1 MIDSTNFCMKIERF
15 AKENNVDIMDAVLH
29 YCENN
34 EMEVETAATLLN
46 RNKKI
51 MELLEIEAKQNK
63 LLKDN
68 TMYATLPIEEG

>member
-1 MIDSTNFCMKIERF
+1 MKIERF

>member
-1 MIDSTNFCMKIERF
+1 MMIDATNFCIRIERL
-15 AKENNVDIMDAVLH
+15 AKENNLEIMDAILH

-34 EMEVETAATLLN
+34 EMEVETAAALLT

-51 MELLEIEAKQNK
+51 MELLEIEAKQNH

-68 TMYATLPIEEG
+68 KMHAMLPI